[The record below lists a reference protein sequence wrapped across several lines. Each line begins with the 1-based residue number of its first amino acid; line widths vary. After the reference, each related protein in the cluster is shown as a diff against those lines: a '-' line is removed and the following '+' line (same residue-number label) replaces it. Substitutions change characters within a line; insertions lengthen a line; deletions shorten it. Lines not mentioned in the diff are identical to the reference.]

1 MTKINPDD
9 FLQPSNPRFKKV
21 YGFDP
26 LAQAREEK
34 RKRENSKQDREDR
47 LKYETKKG
55 LRPKLHTYDVKD
67 IIKYARENKL
77 E

>member
-1 MTKINPDD
+1 MLKGNPDD
-9 FLQPSNPRFKKV
+9 FLQPTNPRFKKV

-26 LAQAREEK
+26 IAQVKEEK
-34 RKRENSKQDREDR
+34 RKKENAKQDREDR

-55 LRPKLHTYDVKD
+55 LRPGLHTYDVKD
-67 IIKYARENKL
+67 IIKYAREKNL